1 MSWGSAAHGR
11 ELTHLN
17 GHTERVHWPRTPL
30 GRFVTGH
37 PVSGYW
43 NTNATY
49 WLNGIQS
56 TGRREPY
63 TGLAW
68 QAGYKRF
75 LLRWSIVGWV
85 VEVTTFNVL
94 DGTTDLQTLTVDSAP
109 LLVGASFAAAKVRQ
123 YREREMRSLE
133 TAVRN
138 NVRPVL
144 GVERPLVVA
153 EREGRK
159 VTSVAV
165 SLPRRA
171 PVNAASIRRLTD
183 AVHHVVG
190 KDWDVELPDLTE
202 SRLVSFH
209 RPIDVDEV
217 LTYDAVREVMLAQE
231 PGDLYLGRTRRGEPV
246 TVSLDTDSPH
256 ILYSASTG
264 RGKSATLR
272 LMIAQLLEQGAWVDI
287 CDVGRFSLSEFKDV
301 PGVTI
306 TTNVARIQDVIG
318 NFAQEMGERMDEV
331 EQQPWD
337 QQDEYRKNFTRKVLV
352 VEEANSFYAQVMRYW
367 EQTKQP
373 GDKAKPPVFGTLSEV
388 LSMARKVRMHVLLV
402 GQRIGAE
409 IIGGGNNRENFGV
422 RLLANPTLQTWRMF
436 ADGKMPPGARTRKAG
451 VVVLIFAGEQEI
463 VKQAFL
469 TQAEALEHAA
479 EPRIPFV
486 PPSYV
491 PGEPVTSENARSD
504 VGHGTPAVTLAEAAV
519 LTGRTHAALKKA
531 AQRPG
536 FPEPV
541 GTGDRGAKLYNPDD
555 LVRTMADGTTERT
568 ES

>member
-1 MSWGSAAHGR
+1 MSWGKR
-11 ELTHLN
+11 EVTHFN

-30 GRFVTGH
+30 GRFITGH

-63 TGLAW
+63 SGLAW

-75 LLRWSIVGWV
+75 LLRWSVVGWV
-85 VEVTTFNVL
+85 AEVAAFNAL

-109 LLVGASFAAAKVRQ
+109 VLAGAAFAVSKIQKRRT
-123 YREREMRSLE
+123 RELHALE
-133 TAVRN
+133 HAVRA

-144 GVERPLVVA
+144 GVERPIVVA
-153 EREGRK
+153 TREGRK

-165 SLPRRA
+165 SIPRRA
-171 PVNAASIRRLTD
+171 AVNTASLRKLTD
-183 AVHHVVG
+183 AVHQVVG
-190 KDWDVELPDLTE
+190 SDWDVERPDLTE
-202 SRLVSFH
+202 SRMVSFF

-217 LTYDAVREVMLAQE
+217 LTYDAVREVMLAQG
-231 PGDLYLGRTRRGEPV
+231 PGNLYLGHTRRGDPV
-246 TVSLDTDSPH
+246 TVNLDTDSPH

-272 LMIAQLLEQGAWVDI
+272 LLIAQLIEQGAWIDI

-301 PGVTI
+301 DGVTV
-306 TTNVARIQDVIG
+306 TTNVAKIQDVIET
-318 NFAQEMGERMDEV
+318 FAQEMGERMDRV
-331 EQQPWD
+331 EEQPWD
-337 QQDEYRKNFTRKVLV
+337 QQDAYRKNFVRRVLV
-352 VEEANSFYAQVMRYW
+352 IEEANSFYAQVMRYW
-367 EQTKQP
+367 EQTKP
-373 GDKAKPPVFGTLSEV
+373 AGAKAKPPVFGTLSEV

-402 GQRIGAE
+402 GQRIGAD

-436 ADGKMPPGARTRKAG
+436 AEGKMPPGARTRKAG

-469 TQAEALEHAA
+469 TQAEALEHASN
-479 EPRIPFV
+479 PRV
-486 PPSYV
+486 PYVLPSYV
-491 PGEPVTSENARSD
+491 PGDPVTSENAGSD
-504 VGHGTPAVTLAEAAV
+504 LGHGTSLTLAELAE
-519 LTGRTHAALKKA
+519 LTGQTVPALRKA

-541 GTGDRGAKLYNPDD
+541 GIGERGAKLYDPTDF
-555 LVRTMADGTTERT
+555 TERT
-568 ES
+568 ER